1 MIAVKTEGLT
11 KKYKDLTAVDGLNL
25 EIQKGEIYALLGVNG
40 AGKTTAVKML
50 SCLLQPTG
58 GEAFLCGKS
67 ILKDREEV
75 KRIVGVSPQ
84 ETAVAPNICR
94 TKASDFPPRSDWAQP
109 PSPAVKPQRFS

>member
-75 KRIVGVSPQ
+75 NRIVGVSPQ
-84 ETAVAPNICR
+84 
-94 TKASDFPPRSDWAQP
+94 
-109 PSPAVKPQRFS
+109 

>member
-40 AGKTTAVKML
+40 AGKTTVVKML

-67 ILKDREEV
+67 ILKDREGARESSGS
-75 KRIVGVSPQ
+75 R
-84 ETAVAPNICR
+84 
-94 TKASDFPPRSDWAQP
+94 PRRRRLRP
-109 PSPAVKPQRFS
+109 I

>member
-67 ILKDREEV
+67 ILKARSGTF
-75 KRIVGVSPQ
+75 RR
-84 ETAVAPNICR
+84 NIFQINGLRRVCH
-94 TKASDFPPRSDWAQP
+94 AQT
-109 PSPAVKPQRFS
+109 RFIEAFEDCHVEFIE

>member
-58 GEAFLCGKS
+58 
-67 ILKDREEV
+67 
-75 KRIVGVSPQ
+75 
-84 ETAVAPNICR
+84 
-94 TKASDFPPRSDWAQP
+94 
-109 PSPAVKPQRFS
+109 